1 MIVITWLIAC
11 SCARY
16 HLLAREKSAVKH
28 VLTLLPMG
36 NMEGKVAA
44 LTPLLGQ

>member
-1 MIVITWLIAC
+1 MMTWFIAC

-16 HLLAREKSAVKH
+16 HLLAREKSAVND
-28 VLTLLPMG
+28 VLTLLPIG
-36 NMEGKVAA
+36 NIEGKVAA